1 MKKKDLL
8 DKLKADCSVEDVASE
23 FMKLF
28 LEEFE
33 KKSLSKNKIKDF
45 MGKENN
51 PYYHKGL
58 GPIINSSSLVRSL
71 DSSLGNQVAILAEV
85 IIEKFGKVKPL
96 TQTLH
101 TEKEDKEVYQITG
114 KLTTAVLN
122 HIHQV
127 CSGKVINLDEDLF
140 EKLAK
145 DETQGFETKTHFSD
159 TILKDEDN
167 KEIIVMECKLGG
179 NLDVK
184 NKKANAEALLV
195 QKALLINTYPD
206 YKVSHY
212 LATQYNQDELD
223 GTNLKNQTVSLFGSK
238 NCLIGRQYWELL
250 VRGTT
255 HHPTI
260 WSDLKKGLSTP
271 EISSTYGQDL
281 LAKIQNEIDKLLK

>member
-8 DKLKADCSVEDVASE
+8 LKIKADGTVEDVASA

-85 IIEKFGKVKPL
+85 VLEKFAKIKPL
-96 TQTLH
+96 TQILH
-101 TEKEDKEVYQITG
+101 TAKEDKQVYQITG

-127 CSGKVINLDEDLF
+127 CSGKVINLDEELF
-140 EKLAK
+140 DRLAK
-145 DETQGFETKTHFSD
+145 DESQGFETRIQFSD
-159 TILKDEDN
+159 TILKDDDN
-167 KEIIVMECKLGG
+167 KDIIVMECKLGG

-184 NKKANAEALLV
+184 NKKANAEALLI
-195 QKALLINTYPD
+195 QKALLLNTYPE

-223 GTNLKNQTVSLFGSK
+223 GTSLKNQTVSLFGSK

-250 VRGTT
+250 VRGTSYET
-255 HHPTI
+255 TI
-260 WSDLKKGLSTP
+260 WQDLKKGLATPDIST
-271 EISSTYGQDL
+271 TYGEDL
-281 LAKIQNEIDKLLK
+281 LKKIQSEIDKLLT